1 MRSLLVRGMLAGLV
15 AGLVAC
21 VFAWLVGEAPLGG
34 GIAYEEAL
42 HAASGEPAHPE
53 LVSRTVQSTAGLA
66 VAYVVYGVALGGILA
81 LVHAVALGRLGR
93 LGVRGTAVVVGL
105 VGFVSAVAV
114 PFLKYPANPPA
125 ATEGDTIGQRTGLYV
140 VMVVVSV
147 ALAACAA
154 ALARAVAATR
164 GWWTGVL
171 TAAGAYLVAVGL
183 VAGLLPAVVETPAD
197 FPATVL
203 HDFRVASLGGHLV
216 LWTAVTLVFA
226 TLAERAA
233 RPSAVGATR

>member
-1 MRSLLVRGMLAGLV
+1 MLAGLV

-21 VFAWLVGEAPLGG
+21 LFARFVGEPPLDG
-34 GIAYEEAL
+34 GIAYEDAL
-42 HAASGEPAHPE
+42 HAASGEPPHPE
-53 LVSRTVQSTAGLA
+53 LVGRGVQSSLGLV

-93 LGVRGTAVVVGL
+93 LGGRGTSVVVGL

-125 ATEGDTIGQRTGLYV
+125 STVGETIGQRTGLYV
-140 VMVVVSV
+140 VMVVASV
-147 ALAACAA
+147 VLAACAA

-171 TAAGAYLVAVGL
+171 VAAGAYLAAVALVG
-183 VAGLLPAVVETPAD
+183 GLLPAVEETPAD
-197 FPATVL
+197 FPAAVL
-203 HDFRVASLGGHLV
+203 YDFRVASLGGHLV
-216 LWTAVTLVFA
+216 LWTVVSLVFA
-226 TLAERAA
+226 TLAERAV
-233 RPSAVGATR
+233 RPERVGATG